1 MNAFSSPLLDS
12 MKETCVLLNKSV
24 TRDKVGGYV
33 TVYTRGA
40 EFDAVIAE
48 NTSVEAAIAG
58 INTEKSMVGVTVAVD
73 VPLEYHTVFMREK
86 TSKTYRVRT
95 SDVLKAPSISPLGSK
110 VVQCEEFEVT
120 EAKQA

>member
-12 MKETCVLLNKSV
+12 MRETCVLLNKTV
-24 TRDKVGGYV
+24 TRDKTGGYV

-58 INTEKSMVGVTVAVD
+58 INTEKEMVGVTVANS
-73 VPLEYHTVFMREK
+73 VPLEYHSVFKRVG
-86 TSKTYRVRT
+86 TGKTYRVRT
-95 SDVLKAPSISPLGSK
+95 SDVLKSPSISSLGSK
-110 VVQCEEFEVT
+110 VVQCEEFEIT
-120 EAKQA
+120 EAIT